1 MRKKILSLVLTGSIL
16 AGTLLNPSRVYAYES
31 DFIDDINMYEVTEL
45 EDEGIKAVQQYAV
58 TELDMLNDIVE
69 RSYNNNFDVKSYI
82 IEVEG
87 SNAELTDINTMNLYL
102 SSKGEVPMHGR
113 FVANAVVRTSDKS
126 YFSVTAD
133 VQPNVGYEDESGNLN
148 YKYKSLYDRESR
160 KIIDDVW
167 NVYKENIR
175 KAEIQMGYY
184 TLDEQ
189 YDKDGLCKEN
199 ALCDYQKMVT
209 MYAWIANHVQYGP
222 GYVNEETEEFLAPYC
237 HQTAYSMLFKT
248 CNKEDNTGFIYGE
261 GACAGYARLFNR
273 FMHDFGI
280 ESYYLSMPSIHHAN
294 NLVKLKNKYYGVDIN
309 GAVLN
314 EINSDVYKNHN
325 NQPLSNMYTNMFSV
339 QSKEE
344 FNVESTP
351 YRETTG
357 IITYNKDLV
366 NTLAIKIPTCYNRE
380 DLTIGKEPQSGM
392 VTDENGTEWFEK
404 QSTFDENCVYCG
416 KAHKFPYY
424 NDNTKPIE
432 LDYYETFNIKTAKD
446 NKGNHISVYI
456 DTTGTDEYYGE
467 VKHFKVIEGIN
478 SSAVDVP
485 EEETSVIYSAE
496 EITSQEATTLEESTT
511 PQETSTTEEVPTPPT
526 RPIETTT
533 SEEET
538 PSIVVPT
545 KPVET
550 TKKVEVPVTTPKQT
564 TTTEK
569 ETTTK
574 KVEETTTK
582 ATAKPSKVKK
592 VTAKNNK
599 KKSIK
604 ITWKKTTNAKKYQ
617 IQYSTSKKFKKKVV
631 TKTTKKL
638 KYTIKKFAKGKTYYI
653 RVRGINGKE
662 VGKWSKI
669 KKVKIKK

>member
-1 MRKKILSLVLTGSIL
+1 MRKKILSLVLIGSIL
-16 AGTLLNPSRVYAYES
+16 AGALLNPSRVYAYES
-31 DFIDDINMYEVTEL
+31 DFIDDINMYEVIEL
-45 EDEGIKAVQQYAV
+45 EEDGIKAVQKYAV
-58 TELDMLNDIVE
+58 SELDMLNDIVE
-69 RSYNNNFDVKSYI
+69 RSYNNDFDVKSYI

-87 SNAELTDINTMNLYL
+87 SNSELTDVNTMNLYL

-133 VQPNVGYEDESGNLN
+133 VQPNIGYEDGSGNLN

-222 GYVNEETEEFLAPYC
+222 GYVNEETEEFLAPDC
-237 HQTAYSMLFKT
+237 HQTAYSMLFRT
-248 CNKEDNTGFIYGE
+248 NEKEEENFIYGN
-261 GACAGYARLFNR
+261 GVCAGYARLFNR

-280 ESYYLSMPSIHHAN
+280 ESYYLSIPSEIHAV
-294 NLVKLKNKYYGVDIN
+294 NLVKLGNKYYHTDIN
-309 GAVLN
+309 RATIN
-314 EINSDVYKNHN
+314 EVEKYNKKH
-325 NQPLSNMYTNMFSV
+325 LSYNYTAMFSIR
-339 QSKEE
+339 QPENEK
-344 FNVESTP
+344 FNMLDGYYTQAKA
-351 YRETTG
+351 
-357 IITYNKDLV
+357 IISYNKNSLNSLAKENLKCIV
-366 NTLAIKIPTCYNRE
+366 NGE
-380 DLTIGKEPQSGM
+380 VVDEVIGFEPQS
-392 VTDENGTEWFEK
+392 TAENEMFEK

-416 KAHKFPYY
+416 KAHRFPLY
-424 NDNTKPIE
+424 NNETKPIE
-432 LDYYETFNIKTAKD
+432 IDYSNLITKK
-446 NKGNHISVYI
+446 SVYI
-456 DTTGTDEYYGE
+456 DTTGTDEEYGE
-467 VKHFKVIEGIN
+467 VKHFNVIEGVKYSEVYMGEDEVKEKIYPKN
-478 SSAVDVP
+478 TVELP
-485 EEETSVIYSAE
+485 TET
-496 EITSQEATTLEESTT
+496 TPQESTTTEESTT
-511 PQETSTTEEVPTPPT
+511 IEEEVPTPPT

-538 PSIVVPT
+538 PSIIVPT

-550 TKKVEVPVTTPKQT
+550 TTKVEVPVTTPKQT
-564 TTTEK
+564 TTTQK

-617 IQYSTSKKFKKKVV
+617 IQYSTSKKFKKKAV

-653 RVRGINGKE
+653 RVRGVNGKE
-662 VGKWSKI
+662 VGKWSTV
-669 KKVKIKK
+669 KKVKISK